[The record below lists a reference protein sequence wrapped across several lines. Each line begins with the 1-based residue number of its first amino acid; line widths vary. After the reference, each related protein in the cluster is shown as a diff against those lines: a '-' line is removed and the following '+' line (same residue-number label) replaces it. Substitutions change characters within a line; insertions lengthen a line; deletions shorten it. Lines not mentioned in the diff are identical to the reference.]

1 MRTEPHTPMKTMK
14 TSLSAIVAAALL
26 IAAPWTAA
34 QAADAATMPAKSV
47 VLVHGA
53 FADGSSW
60 NRVIL
65 LLKARGL
72 NVVAV
77 QNPLSSLADDVTAT
91 RRALKSVEGPVVL
104 VGHSWGGAVITEAG
118 LDAKVKSL
126 VYVAAFA
133 PSEGQSVA
141 TLGQDYPTPPGIAT
155 LVTDPE
161 GYVSMSQQ
169 ELARNFAQDLP
180 AAEAALMAATQVP
193 IRGSSFEEKVSTA
206 AWKAKPSWFV
216 VTTRDRMIAPELQFA
231 MAKRIG
237 AHTVSLP
244 TSHVPMASDPRS
256 VAAAILEAAK

>member
-1 MRTEPHTPMKTMK
+1 MKTA
-14 TSLSAIVAAALL
+14 LCAIAAAALL
-26 IAAPWTAA
+26 IAAPWTPA
-34 QAADAATMPAKSV
+34 QAADAAAAPAKTV

-60 NRVIL
+60 NRGIS
-65 LLKARGL
+65 LLKAKGL
-72 NVVAV
+72 NVLAV
-77 QNPLSSLADDVTAT
+77 QNPLSSLADDVAAT

-104 VGHSWGGAVITEAG
+104 VGHSWGGTVITEAG
-118 LDAKVKSL
+118 LDDKVKSL

-141 TLGQDYPTPPGIAT
+141 TLGQGYPTPPGIAT
-155 LVTDPE
+155 LVVDAE
-161 GYVSMSQQ
+161 GYVSMAPQ
-169 ELARNFAQDLP
+169 ELARNFAQDVP
-180 AAEAALMAATQVP
+180 TAEAALMAAIQAP

-206 AWKAKPSWFV
+206 AWRAKPSWFV
-216 VTTRDRMIAPELQFA
+216 VTTRDRMIAPELQYA

-244 TSHVPMASDPRS
+244 TSHVPMASDPRH